1 MSEPGYES
9 SGCKRSVGTKRLDT
23 PCTPIRKSK
32 RFSAFAVFSF
42 VLIWHDFFS
51 FLCLFVFHVS
61 FFFLVHTSPILPFQ
75 KNVTK
80 AREKQVNKRKTGNEY
95 EKFSLLYVNMVR
107 FKKKKAT
114 SSSVHSDLVHSRY
127 IPRANF
133 SLLSCSASVRIPLRR
148 ACTHSR
154 VCVAKA
160 LRFYRR
166 QVQHLFPLPTS
177 AT

>member
-107 FKKKKAT
+107 LKKKKR
-114 SSSVHSDLVHSRY
+114 HL
-127 IPRANF
+127 
-133 SLLSCSASVRIPLRR
+133 LLSTVTLYTHAISHVQTSASFRDLLLLESHFDGLVLI
-148 ACTHSR
+148 AVS
-154 VCVAKA
+154 V
-160 LRFYRR
+160 
-166 QVQHLFPLPTS
+166 
-177 AT
+177 